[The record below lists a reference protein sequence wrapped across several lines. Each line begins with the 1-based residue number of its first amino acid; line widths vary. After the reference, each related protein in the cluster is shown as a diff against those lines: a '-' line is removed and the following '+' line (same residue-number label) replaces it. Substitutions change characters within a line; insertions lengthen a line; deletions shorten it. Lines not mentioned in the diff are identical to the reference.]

1 MFSMPNE
8 MVFLNDPI
16 WYSPLNVISHFKRI
30 EKELSIS
37 EHTSK
42 KFRKAREA
50 FEVAVMLVG
59 MRLILNREF
68 WLQLVGD
75 ELESP
80 DVRTGTFTL
89 PTKTKADDFS
99 IQDVEVVEYN
109 NHSRE
114 TLIDFLKRT
123 KLSNKKSYDPLTTIL
138 CYINRNMYCPPL
150 RDLHN
155 DLRKEGIKGINCPII
170 LVGKTLPEKETY
182 KIAQINPSVDLIAEF
197 DLIKELKDKK
207 YKGVLSLL
215 RGTTPK
221 FDYCRN
227 EKHLPFEK
235 IDLE

>member
-1 MFSMPNE
+1 MPNE

-30 EKELSIS
+30 EKGLSIL
-37 EHTSK
+37 ERTSK
-42 KFRKAREA
+42 KFRKAQEA

-59 MRLILNREF
+59 MRSILDREL

-80 DVRTGTFTL
+80 DIRTGTFTL
-89 PTKTKADDFS
+89 PTKTKAEDFS

-109 NHSRE
+109 NHSQE
-114 TLIDFLKRT
+114 TLIGFLKRT
-123 KLSNKKSYDPLTTIL
+123 KLSNKKSYDSLTTIL
-138 CYINRNMYCPPL
+138 CYISRNMHLPPL

-155 DLRKEGIKGINCPII
+155 DLRKEGINCPVMI
-170 LVGKTLPEKETY
+170 VGRTSPEKETY
-182 KIAQINPSVDLIAEF
+182 KIAQINPSVDLVAEF

-207 YKGVLSLL
+207 CKGVLSLV

-221 FDYCRN
+221 FDYRID
-227 EKHLPFEK
+227 EKHFPFEK
-235 IDLE
+235 IGLV